1 MKQNIMM
8 RRMLSRLLV
17 TFFFLPSFVTLSAQ
31 TGGTQPQVL
40 SSVLKTLPA
49 DKFEFNRQLKDF
61 SVVGSTLHCYLS
73 MPRSEWT
80 DMLATVSSEYTVDD
94 FSSMYD
100 QQRSA
105 TLARLSNEK
114 ICADSSFIYLQKGYD
129 ALAWGN
135 LLWQCPQVKAYM
147 KEQGLSIKCHVLDDK
162 TNAALCTYDIT
173 LHDIDVVDSVKVRYS
188 LLAAKVLYM
197 RCYSTLIGML
207 ITDSVM
213 PLSLDVYTTAES
225 VTLQGKQI
233 VYTYQL
239 ADTLFSRPGF
249 KEQLEKQVKGHVARN
264 DTRYLKYLD
273 YHLRNV
279 YHSADNTHSFSI
291 YVF

>member
-17 TFFFLPSFVTLSAQ
+17 TFFFLLSFVTLSAQ

-80 DMLATVSSEYTVDD
+80 DMLAAVSSEYTVDD

-129 ALAWGN
+129 ALAWGD

-147 KEQGLSIKCHVLDDK
+147 KEQG
-162 TNAALCTYDIT
+162 
-173 LHDIDVVDSVKVRYS
+173 
-188 LLAAKVLYM
+188 
-197 RCYSTLIGML
+197 
-207 ITDSVM
+207 
-213 PLSLDVYTTAES
+213 
-225 VTLQGKQI
+225 
-233 VYTYQL
+233 
-239 ADTLFSRPGF
+239 
-249 KEQLEKQVKGHVARN
+249 
-264 DTRYLKYLD
+264 
-273 YHLRNV
+273 
-279 YHSADNTHSFSI
+279 
-291 YVF
+291 

>member
-8 RRMLSRLLV
+8 RRMLSRLFV
-17 TFFFLPSFVTLSAQ
+17 TFFFLLSFVTLSAQ

-100 QQRSA
+100 PQRSA

-162 TNAALCTYDIT
+162 TNAAL
-173 LHDIDVVDSVKVRYS
+173 
-188 LLAAKVLYM
+188 
-197 RCYSTLIGML
+197 
-207 ITDSVM
+207 
-213 PLSLDVYTTAES
+213 
-225 VTLQGKQI
+225 
-233 VYTYQL
+233 
-239 ADTLFSRPGF
+239 LFSSLFG
-249 KEQLEKQVKGHVARN
+249 E
-264 DTRYLKYLD
+264 
-273 YHLRNV
+273 
-279 YHSADNTHSFSI
+279 
-291 YVF
+291 

>member
-17 TFFFLPSFVTLSAQ
+17 TFFFLLSFVTLSAQ

-73 MPRSEWT
+73 MPRNEWT

-100 QQRSA
+100 PQRSA

-114 ICADSSFIYLQKGYD
+114 NMRRLVVHLSTEGLRCSGMGQSSLAMSTGQGIYERARVEHQMSCVRRQDKRS
-129 ALAWGN
+129 AL
-135 LLWQCPQVKAYM
+135 
-147 KEQGLSIKCHVLDDK
+147 
-162 TNAALCTYDIT
+162 
-173 LHDIDVVDSVKVRYS
+173 
-188 LLAAKVLYM
+188 
-197 RCYSTLIGML
+197 
-207 ITDSVM
+207 
-213 PLSLDVYTTAES
+213 
-225 VTLQGKQI
+225 
-233 VYTYQL
+233 
-239 ADTLFSRPGF
+239 
-249 KEQLEKQVKGHVARN
+249 
-264 DTRYLKYLD
+264 
-273 YHLRNV
+273 HL
-279 YHSADNTHSFSI
+279 
-291 YVF
+291 

>member
-17 TFFFLPSFVTLSAQ
+17 TFFFLLSFVTLSAQ

-114 ICADSSFIYLQKGYD
+114 ICADSSFIYLQKRLRCFGMGQSSLAISTGQGIYEGARAEHQMSCVRRQD
-129 ALAWGN
+129 KRCAL
-135 LLWQCPQVKAYM
+135 
-147 KEQGLSIKCHVLDDK
+147 
-162 TNAALCTYDIT
+162 
-173 LHDIDVVDSVKVRYS
+173 
-188 LLAAKVLYM
+188 
-197 RCYSTLIGML
+197 
-207 ITDSVM
+207 
-213 PLSLDVYTTAES
+213 
-225 VTLQGKQI
+225 
-233 VYTYQL
+233 
-239 ADTLFSRPGF
+239 
-249 KEQLEKQVKGHVARN
+249 
-264 DTRYLKYLD
+264 
-273 YHLRNV
+273 HL
-279 YHSADNTHSFSI
+279 
-291 YVF
+291 